1 MSKDAEIRFVQ
12 VKMGLTPG
20 WGGGARLVELL
31 GKQKTLKLLG
41 KGEKVDLPYG
51 RQLGLVDGELPLGQV
66 GYIIMHCLKKY
77 VSIIKC
83 TINQSIFIVHLQNLY
98 LLQTFQ
104 PSRFGRETHGLGC
117 QFTALPLN
125 LMVNQKALKLPN
137 NSGRYYLT
145 HIFDVSRFEVLISR
159 FIWAF
164 FQNLQI
170 WM

>member
-1 MSKDAEIRFVQ
+1 MQTFSLIQLGEKLNLCLVFLAKNNGEEPETREKLSWKGTSGQWNRPFIRRTINTQ
-12 VKMGLTPG
+12 LNSSL
-20 WGGGARLVELL
+20 RLADDKQRVLL
-31 GKQKTLKLLG
+31 GLL
-41 KGEKVDLPYG
+41 
-51 RQLGLVDGELPLGQV
+51 
-66 GYIIMHCLKKY
+66 
-77 VSIIKC
+77 S
-83 TINQSIFIVHLQNLY
+83 
-98 LLQTFQ
+98 QTFQ
-104 PSRFGRETHGLGC
+104 PSRFDRETHGLGC

-125 LMVNQKALKLPN
+125 LTVNQKALKLPN